1 MMWLFLIVAA
11 LVIAWLASSAVRK
24 QKQLDRGRF
33 PGFTGR
39 DPLNKKEVGHR

>member
-24 QKQLDRGRF
+24 QKHLDRMKQ
-33 PGFTGR
+33 PGFTGT
-39 DPLNKKEVGHR
+39 DPVSGKEVGRR

>member
-24 QKQLDRGRF
+24 QKHLDRMKY
-33 PGFTGR
+33 PGFTGT
-39 DPLNKKEVGHR
+39 DPVNKKEVGHG